1 MIKCEVVEKFDLKAF
16 KELRNIERENKEHES
31 AKYDGK
37 LFVNDKFECSQ
48 EMADYLTGNNPLRK
62 AVVKIVEVQP
72 EKKEEP
78 KAEKTIE
85 IVKEDI
91 KPEVKIKKKKASKK

>member
-48 EMADYLTGNNPLRK
+48 EMADYLTGNNPIRK
-62 AVVKIVEVQP
+62 AVVKVIEVEP
-72 EKKEEP
+72 EITINEE
-78 KAEKTIE
+78 E
-85 IVKEDI
+85 IVKKVFEEN
-91 KPEVKIKKKKASKK
+91 KPKTTKKKKTSKK

>member
-31 AKYDGK
+31 TKYDGK

-48 EMADYLTGNNPLRK
+48 EMAVYLTGNNPLRK
-62 AVVKIVEVQP
+62 AVVKVIEVKPEEVKEIKAVEV
-72 EKKEEP
+72 EKP
-78 KAEKTIE
+78 KTE
-85 IVKEDI
+85 
-91 KPEVKIKKKKASKK
+91 KKKKTKKK

>member
-48 EMADYLTGNNPLRK
+48 EMAVYLTGNNPLRK
-62 AVVKIVEVQP
+62 AVVKVIEVKPEEAKEIKAVEV
-72 EKKEEP
+72 EKP
-78 KAEKTIE
+78 KTE
-85 IVKEDI
+85 
-91 KPEVKIKKKKASKK
+91 KKKKTKKK